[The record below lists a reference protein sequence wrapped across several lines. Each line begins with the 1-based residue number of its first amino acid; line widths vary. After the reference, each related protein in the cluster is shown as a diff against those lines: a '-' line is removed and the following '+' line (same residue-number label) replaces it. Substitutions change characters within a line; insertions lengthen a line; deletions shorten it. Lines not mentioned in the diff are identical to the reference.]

1 MLSGGTRR
9 SSNSQ
14 NGARRRSKRCA
25 DVYFDVPR
33 LPEVNLVGEMAKTGT
48 TDSTVNL
55 FADVFQIRSVIVM
68 THLNDSKFQVSKL
81 FHQQEAL
88 NIQSGEGHAFHAF
101 QRVLSSFFGQKI
113 RKISRSSSQVFLSRV
128 ASYDQRKFRN
138 LTSDYTESC
147 C

>member
-1 MLSGGTRR
+1 MLSGGPRR

-33 LPEVNLVGEMAKTGT
+33 LPEVNLVGEMAKNGT

-88 NIQSGEGHAFHAF
+88 NIQSGGGHAF

-113 RKISRSSSQVFLSRV
+113 RKISRSSSQVFLTRV
-128 ASYDQRKFRN
+128 ASYDMAALRADS
-138 LTSDYTESC
+138 LHIA
-147 C
+147 